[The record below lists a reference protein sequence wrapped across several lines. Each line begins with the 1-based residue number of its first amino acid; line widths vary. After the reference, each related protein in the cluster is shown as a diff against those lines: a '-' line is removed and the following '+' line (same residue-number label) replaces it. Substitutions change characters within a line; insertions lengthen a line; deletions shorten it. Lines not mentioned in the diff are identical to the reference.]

1 MLYPL
6 CAWGIQRL
14 QSKGQ
19 IRPTHFLFL
28 KIKCYWNT
36 AMLNVLSVTAV
47 FSHHSALRA
56 EYCNRGPLAQEASVF
71 TILFYTGKV
80 CWPWYIPFS
89 SVSITPILHC
99 CLSSPHTAGQCFI
112 NLISNNCLI
121 FYCMLGLCGLL
132 FLLFIQTFI
141 CFPPNFFTLVV
152 INASVGI
159 YGCKL
164 YIFNDVFNGA

>member
-1 MLYPL
+1 MYSR
-6 CAWGIQRL
+6 GQRL

-36 AMLNVLSVTAV
+36 AMLSNTFCPQQ
-47 FSHHSALRA
+47 FSHHSGRA

-71 TILFYTGKV
+71 TILFYTEQV
-80 CWPWYIPFS
+80 CWPLVHTFLYCLYYPHFTLLPEQS
-89 SVSITPILHC
+89 PYC
-99 CLSSPHTAGQCFI
+99 CQCFI

-121 FYCMLGLCGLL
+121 FYCMLRLWLTL
-132 FLLFIQTFI
+132 SPVVKHLSV
-141 CFPPNFFTLVV
+141 FPPNFFTLVV